1 MKTVSVGELKANF
14 SEVLKKVLSGEE
26 VGILYGKKKELVA
39 KFVPNLFIK
48 KTKRKL
54 GILEDKAK
62 IKFADDFRIT
72 EEDFLGL

>member
-26 VGILYGKKKELVA
+26 VGILYGKKRELVA

-48 KTKRKL
+48 MPKRKL
-54 GILEDKAK
+54 GILEGKAK
-62 IKFADDFRIT
+62 ITFADDFKMT
-72 EEDFLGL
+72 AEEFLGK